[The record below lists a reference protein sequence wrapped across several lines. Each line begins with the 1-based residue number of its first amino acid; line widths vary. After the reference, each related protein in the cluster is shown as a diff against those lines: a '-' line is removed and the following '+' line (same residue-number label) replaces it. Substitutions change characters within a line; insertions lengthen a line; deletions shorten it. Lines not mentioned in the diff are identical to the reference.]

1 MQFLQKINNKKIT
14 LVSLLLFMY
23 IFLNLLDGERGLISY
38 FKKLSLKESLIEEK
52 TSLSLK
58 LAKLEKKNILLTEN
72 IDLDYLEILL
82 REKFAVGK
90 PNEKV
95 YIVD

>member
-1 MQFLQKINNKKIT
+1 MQFLQKTNNKKIT
-14 LVSLLLFMY
+14 LISLLLFMY

-38 FKKLSLKESLIEEK
+38 FKKLSLKESLIKEEK
-52 TSLSLK
+52 ALSLK
-58 LAKLEKKNILLTEN
+58 LEKLEKKNILLTGK

-82 REKFAVGK
+82 REKFVVGK
-90 PNEKV
+90 LNEKV

>member
-38 FKKLSLKESLIEEK
+38 FKKLSLKESLIKEE